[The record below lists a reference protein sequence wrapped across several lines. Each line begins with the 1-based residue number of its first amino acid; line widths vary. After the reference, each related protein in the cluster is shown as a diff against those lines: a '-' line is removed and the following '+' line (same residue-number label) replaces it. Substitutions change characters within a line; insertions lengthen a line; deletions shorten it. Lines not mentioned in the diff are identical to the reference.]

1 LSAASPRRL
10 LIAFDGTVE
19 SRLEAGAI
27 NLTLRGFERHGGPA
41 GFRSAAEALFASAAT
56 LAPEGMGALPS
67 RLREVRIFELAEAPG
82 ARRFL
87 IRAQGLQLELACR
100 SLQLHRDAGGAFF
113 RALPPPRV
121 PLNRRL
127 GWTLLLLLL
136 RLPGAERLLAQLRGI
151 R

>member
-1 LSAASPRRL
+1 MSAASPRRL

-19 SRLEAGAI
+19 CRLEAGAI

-56 LAPEGMGALPS
+56 LAPEGMGALPP
-67 RLREVRIFELAEAPG
+67 RLREVRIFELAEALG

-100 SLQLHRDAGGAFF
+100 SLQLHRDAGGSA
-113 RALPPPRV
+113 RKKAPPRV